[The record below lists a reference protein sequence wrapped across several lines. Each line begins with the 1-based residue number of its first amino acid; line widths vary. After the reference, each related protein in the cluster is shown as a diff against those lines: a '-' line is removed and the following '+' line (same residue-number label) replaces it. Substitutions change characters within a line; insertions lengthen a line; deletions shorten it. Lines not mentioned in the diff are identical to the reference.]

1 MKRNSSASTIITQNK
16 RERKRNRKIS
26 EKKKK
31 IIIHTVKNY
40 CKRRRNKYFGA
51 NREGEI
57 TEEKKTTNGCS
68 NLISQLRLIS

>member
-16 RERKRNRKIS
+16 RESEKKNRKIS
-26 EKKKK
+26 EKKK

-40 CKRRRNKYFGA
+40 CKRRRNKYFEA

-57 TEEKKTTNGCS
+57 TEEKKN
-68 NLISQLRLIS
+68 NKRML